1 MAFGGFTDMSEDNAN
16 KNAHGANGIT
26 SLEQMIDSLKSKDFI
41 VASQKRYRIADPN
54 YEEEQFYFQ
63 FLIEFQDHE
72 QWILHH
78 TTSIRDRITEQQW
91 HSEHIKRLNAYVKKA
106 YVVVPDGLDSKEK
119 ANAANYND
127 KIVGKRIY
135 SALDGVLPF
144 ESVYRMIEHKAT
156 GLMESGKAHAKLGL
170 HFEEKLVDSLN
181 NSQNLDKWK
190 NPSSTSVGYLYA
202 LFADIMRILRVQPTE
217 VTYVSATSD
226 IPKLPSGG
234 FPKTDV
240 LLEIGKVDG
249 TKEVFTFSC
258 KRSSADRVSVHEYT
272 ADAFS
277 KVLNPEDKELRELL
291 IEFQTVG
298 GVRSMNH
305 DSALSLEKRLSAYR
319 DRLSKWV
326 LGGIGGEGDPK
337 IQWASHIIT
346 VNENTNTYKINTID
360 DYIVKY
366 DAQGVTGQLG
376 TPFQWTYPSGG
387 KGKRIQL
394 KGKMI

>member
-1 MAFGGFTDMSEDNAN
+1 MSKDNAN
-16 KNAHGANGIT
+16 KNEHGANGIT
-26 SLEQMIDSLKSKDFI
+26 SLEQMIDSLKAKDYI

-106 YVVVPDGLDSKEK
+106 YVVVPDSLDSKEK
-119 ANAANYND
+119 VNADNYND

-135 SALDGVLPF
+135 SALDGVIPF
-144 ESVYRMIEHKAT
+144 ESIYRMIEHKAA

-181 NSQNLDKWK
+181 NAQNFDKWK
-190 NPSSTSVGYLYA
+190 NVSSTSVGYLYA
-202 LFADIMRILRVQPTE
+202 LFSDVMRTLRVQPTE
-217 VTYVSATSD
+217 VAFVSATSD

-234 FPKTDV
+234 SPKTDV
-240 LLEIGKVDG
+240 LLEVRKIDG
-249 TKEVFTFSC
+249 TKENFTFSC
-258 KRSSADRVSVHEYT
+258 KRSSAVRVSVHEYT
-272 ADAFS
+272 AETFS
-277 KVLNPEDKELRELL
+277 KVLNPEDEELRKLL
-291 IEFQTVG
+291 FEFQAVG
-298 GVRSMNH
+298 GVRSMNPN
-305 DSALSLEKRLSAYR
+305 SVSSLENRLTAYR

-326 LGGIGGEGDPK
+326 LGGIGGEGDPNL
-337 IQWASHIIT
+337 QWASHIIT
-346 VNENTNTYKINTID
+346 VNENTNTYKIKTVD
-360 DYIVKY
+360 DYILEY
-366 DAQGVTGQLG
+366 DKQGVTGQLG

>member
-1 MAFGGFTDMSEDNAN
+1 MPEDNAN
-16 KNAHGANGIT
+16 KNEHGANGIT
-26 SLEQMIDSLKSKDFI
+26 SLEQMIDSLRAMDYI
-41 VASQKRYRIADPN
+41 VASQKRYRIADPD

-63 FLIEFQDHE
+63 FLIEFQDNE

-119 ANAANYND
+119 ANATNYND
-127 KIVGKRIY
+127 KIVGKKIY
-135 SALDGVLPF
+135 SALDGVVPF
-144 ESVYRMIEHKAT
+144 ESIYRMIEHKAT

-181 NSQNLDKWK
+181 NSQNLNKWK
-190 NPSSTSVGYLYA
+190 NTSTTSVGYLYA
-202 LFADIMRILRVQPTE
+202 LFADVMSTLRMRPAE
-217 VTYVSATSD
+217 VSYVTATSD

-234 FPKTDV
+234 SPKTDV
-240 LLEIGKVDG
+240 LLEVRKVDG
-249 TKEVFTFSC
+249 TEEVYTFSC

-277 KVLNPEDKELRELL
+277 KVLNPEDEELRKLL

-298 GVRSMNH
+298 GVRGMNP
-305 DSALSLEKRLSAYR
+305 SNASLLEKRLTVYR

-326 LGGIGGEGDPK
+326 LGGIGGEGDPN

-346 VNENTNTYKINTID
+346 VNENTNSYKIKTIG
-360 DYIVKY
+360 DYIMEY
-366 DAQGVTGQLG
+366 DKQGVKGQLG

>member
-1 MAFGGFTDMSEDNAN
+1 MSKDNTD
-16 KNAHGANGIT
+16 KNEHGANGIT
-26 SLEQMIDSLKSKDFI
+26 SLEQMLNSLKAKDYIIDSKK
-41 VASQKRYRIADPN
+41 KYRIADPN
-54 YEEEQFYFQ
+54 YVEEQFYFQ

-78 TTSIRDRITEQQW
+78 TTSIRDRIVEQQW
-91 HSEHIKRLNAYVKKA
+91 NSEHIKRLNAYVKKA

-119 ANAANYND
+119 TNAINYND
-127 KIVGKRIY
+127 KIVERRIY
-135 SALDGVLPF
+135 SALDGVLSF

-156 GLMESGKAHAKLGL
+156 SLMESGKAHAKLGL
-170 HFEEKLVDSLN
+170 NFEEKLVDSLN

-190 NPSSTSVGYLYA
+190 NPSSNAVGYLYT
-202 LFADIMRILRVQPTE
+202 LFVDVMSTLQVKPTE

-234 FPKTDV
+234 SPKTDV
-240 LLEIGKVDG
+240 LLEIKKVDG
-249 TKEVFTFSC
+249 AKEDFTFSC

-272 ADAFS
+272 AETFS
-277 KVLNPEDKELRELL
+277 KVLNPDDEELKKLL
-291 IEFQTVG
+291 MEFQLVG
-298 GVRSMNH
+298 GIRSMNPS
-305 DSALSLEKRLSAYR
+305 SASSLEKRLKVYR

-326 LGGIGGEGDPK
+326 LGGIGGEGDPG

-346 VNENTNTYKINTID
+346 VNENTNTYKISTID
-360 DYIVKY
+360 DYISEY

>member
-1 MAFGGFTDMSEDNAN
+1 MSKDNEN
-16 KNAHGANGIT
+16 KKIHGANGVS
-26 SLEQMIDSLKSKDFI
+26 SLEQMIESLKAKDYI
-41 VASQKRYRIADPN
+41 VAWQKKYRIADPN

-91 HSEHIKRLNAYVKKA
+91 HSEHIKRLNEYVKKA

-119 ANAANYND
+119 TNAINYND
-127 KIVGKRIY
+127 KIVDKKIY

-144 ESVYRMIEHKAT
+144 EKMYRMIEHKAT
-156 GLMESGKAHAKLGL
+156 DLMESGKAHAKLGL

-190 NPSSTSVGYLYA
+190 NLSSTSVGYLYE
-202 LFADIMRILRVQPTE
+202 LFVDVMRALRVKPTE
-217 VTYVSATSD
+217 VTNVSATSD

-234 FPKTDV
+234 SPKTDV
-240 LLEIGKVDG
+240 LVEIRKIDGK
-249 TKEVFTFSC
+249 KEDFTFSC

-272 ADAFS
+272 AEAFS
-277 KVLNPEDKELRELL
+277 KVLNPKDLELKNLL
-291 IEFQTVG
+291 VEFQTVG
-298 GVRSMNH
+298 GVRSMNP
-305 DSALSLEKRLSAYR
+305 DSVLLLEKKLTAYR

-326 LGGIGGEGDPK
+326 LGGIGGEGDPQ

-360 DYIVKY
+360 EYILEY
-366 DAQGVTGQLG
+366 DAQGITGQLG

>member
-1 MAFGGFTDMSEDNAN
+1 MSKDNEN
-16 KNAHGANGIT
+16 KKIHGANGIS
-26 SLEQMIDSLKSKDFI
+26 SLEQMIESLKAKDYI
-41 VASQKRYRIADPN
+41 VAWQKKYRIADPN

-91 HSEHIKRLNAYVKKA
+91 HSEHIKRLNGYVKKA

-119 ANAANYND
+119 TNAINYND
-127 KIVGKRIY
+127 KIVDKKIY

-144 ESVYRMIEHKAT
+144 EKMYRMIEHKAT
-156 GLMESGKAHAKLGL
+156 DLMESGKAHAKLGL

-190 NPSSTSVGYLYA
+190 NLSSTSVGYLYE
-202 LFADIMRILRVQPTE
+202 LFVDVMRALRVKPTE
-217 VTYVSATSD
+217 VTNVSATSD

-234 FPKTDV
+234 SPKTDV
-240 LLEIGKVDG
+240 LVEIRKIDGK
-249 TKEVFTFSC
+249 KEDFTFSC

-272 ADAFS
+272 AEAFS
-277 KVLNPEDKELRELL
+277 KVLNPKDEELKNLL
-291 IEFQTVG
+291 VEFQTVG
-298 GVRSMNH
+298 GVRSMNP
-305 DSALSLEKRLSAYR
+305 DSVLLLEKKLTAYR

-326 LGGIGGEGDPK
+326 LGGIGGEGDPQ

-360 DYIVKY
+360 EYILEY
-366 DAQGVTGQLG
+366 DAQGITGQLG